1 MNDKIRLMRNHFLLN
16 LGINLSIIQPG
27 IPAFMNSPDLNILD
41 RNITIRIVQAAHLV
55 QAYVC
60 DPILLKLLLIIM
72 TLSSG
77 INRYC
82 SPLADDGIYDNSC
95 AIYTAQNTYVELLW
109 RYVTS
114 RAPSERQA
122 VKFFNK
128 LLLFLLV
135 LQSTTL
141 QVDDHIS
148 GLGTEIERMEPLMQN
163 MWQPL
168 EKKLVVTHETAH
180 VYFCSRESQK
190 NNYPMHCFTQ
200 ANSFVPLDTD
210 N

>member
-1 MNDKIRLMRNHFLLN
+1 
-16 LGINLSIIQPG
+16 
-27 IPAFMNSPDLNILD
+27 MNSPDLNILD
-41 RNITIRIVQAAHLV
+41 RNITMRIVQAAHLV

-82 SPLADDGIYDNSC
+82 SLLDTDGIYDDSC
-95 AIYTAQNTYVELLW
+95 AIYTAQNIYAELLW

-114 RAPSERQA
+114 RAPSEQQA

-141 QVDDHIS
+141 HVDDHIS

-168 EKKLVVTHETAH
+168 ETKLVVTHETAH
-180 VYFCSRESQK
+180 V
-190 NNYPMHCFTQ
+190 
-200 ANSFVPLDTD
+200 
-210 N
+210 